1 MTAPSLLAYVAA
13 ALGLQLS
20 VAASFAWWRRSK
32 QQSASRETGSAAP
45 PHTGAWP
52 GWREFRVERR
62 DFADAAHTQC
72 SFFLTPVDSAPLAA
86 FEPGQFLTFQLP
98 VAEGR
103 NIIRCYSLSDR
114 PEPNRFRVTVKRVL
128 APADRPDLPAGEGSR
143 YLHEQLKAGDTV
155 RVRAPAGHFTVAD
168 DPHTPI
174 VLLAGGIGITPL
186 LCMLRSGL
194 LAEPARQVHLF
205 YGVRH
210 GGEHAFRDELLEV
223 VRLHANF
230 RLHVSYSKPTAQ
242 DLLGRD
248 YQHAGH
254 IDVDLLRR
262 TLPSGR
268 HRFYVCGPP
277 AMLASL
283 LAGLATW
290 GVPPD
295 DVHHEAFGPASL
307 RASPGHAPAPESS
320 SAVGLEVVFSR
331 SERTLVWDGAEPNL
345 LEFAERHGIPVE
357 SGCRSGSCGS
367 CEVGLTSGSVRY
379 PETPEHEIRPGGCLL
394 CVATP
399 TTPLK
404 LEA

>member
-1 MTAPSLLAYVAA
+1 MTAPSLLTYIAA

-20 VAASFAWWRRSK
+20 IAASVAWWRRSNR
-32 QQSASRETGSAAP
+32 QPPSQGTYSAAP
-45 PHTGAWP
+45 PRSGAWP

-98 VAEGR
+98 VAENR
-103 NIIRCYSLSDR
+103 RIIRCYSLSDR
-114 PEPNRFRVTVKRVL
+114 PAPNHFRVTVKRVL
-128 APADRPDLPAGEGSR
+128 APSDRPDLPAGEGSR
-143 YLHEQLKAGDTV
+143 YFHEQLKAGDTV
-155 RVRAPAGHFTVAD
+155 QVRAPAGRFVAVD
-168 DPHTPI
+168 DPRSPV

-205 YGVRH
+205 YGVRN
-210 GGEHAFRDELLEV
+210 GGELAFRDELLEL

-230 RLHVSYSKPTAQ
+230 HLHLSFSKPTAQ
-242 DLLGRD
+242 DLLDRD

-277 AMLASL
+277 TMLASL
-283 LAGLATW
+283 LAGLAAW

-307 RASPGHAPAPESS
+307 QAVPGHASAPVSS

-331 SERTLVWDGAEPNL
+331 SERTLVWDGAEANL

-367 CEVGLTSGSVRY
+367 CEVGLASGSVRY
-379 PETPEHEIRPGGCLL
+379 AEPPEREIRPGSCLL

-404 LEA
+404 LEV